1 MGKSPAKWIKNV
13 LFGKKS
19 SSRSTSTK
27 SKDLSVRYSC
37 CVVSEFR
44 VQVGL
49 CSCWLAAT
57 DKRYVLVI
65 DAFIF
70 HVQKGASNKGNAGKE
85 PAFSESSPVISEPVL
100 VSAHNNETVREVAKG
115 DNSNVQGEVAVPD
128 VNQDLEKQ
136 VTVGSDASNDAER
149 LREEQAA
156 VKAQAAFRG
165 YLVIFVCFCFL
176 FH

>member
-1 MGKSPAKWIKNV
+1 
-13 LFGKKS
+13 L
-19 SSRSTSTK
+19 
-27 SKDLSVRYSC
+27 
-37 CVVSEFR
+37 
-44 VQVGL
+44 
-49 CSCWLAAT
+49 
-57 DKRYVLVI
+57 I

-70 HVQKGASNKGNAGKE
+70 HAQKGASNKGNASKE

-165 YLVIFVCFCFL
+165 YLVIFFCFCFL